1 MSSQP
6 SELERS
12 IWQHHRCD
20 ETALIQSLSQLIQQR
35 PIEGKTTQTACR
47 LVKRARVLQSEES
60 SISRFIHE
68 YDLRSEE
75 GVLLMCM
82 AEALL
87 RIPDKATQ
95 QRLVNEIL
103 SRGHWEEH
111 LGSDTSLLVN
121 ASTWGLYFGS
131 QIVDHAPLEPE
142 SAQNILQQFSQR
154 IGSNMAHAAMVQAV
168 KLMAEHFVMGAEIS
182 DAVAR
187 AQINELQRVSFDCL
201 GEAAQCQKDVDTYYA
216 AYYDAIE
223 QIGNNCSEAA
233 LFNQFSISIKLSA
246 LHSRYDSFKQQQ
258 VLEELTPRLKKLV
271 LLAKKRHVQV
281 TLDAEE
287 SDHLALSL
295 LIFKTLWHDPD
306 IAGWHGFGLAVQAYQ
321 KRALPLLKWLVSLAK
336 KEQSRIPVRL
346 VKGAYWDSE
355 IKLAQQLGI
364 DDYPLFTRKAATDI
378 SYLACAEY
386 MLQQH
391 DTIYPQF
398 ATHNA
403 QTIASILEAGR
414 GKRFEF
420 QRLHGMGQELYQAL
434 YEIEAEAPPCRIYAP
449 VGLHN
454 RLLPYLVRRLLEN
467 GANSSFVN
475 QLADPQIGEE
485 ALVTHPLNR
494 LQTSVQPLIKPTNIY
509 APERLNS
516 KGIDLHCP
524 TIQQQIQQAI
534 DKHWKQ
540 PWLATPLINGIPQQG
555 SCKPLYNPANF
566 NDRIG
571 QLIEAT
577 PEQVELAYKISKQSL
592 NEWQEI
598 TIEQRAEALN
608 RCADLF
614 EDQLPDLMA
623 HIIREGGR
631 TLPDALSEVREAID
645 FLRYYASQACTLQQA
660 SENLPGPTG
669 EHNQLALYGRGVITC
684 ISPWNF
690 PLAIFTGQIAA
701 ALVVGNAVIAKP
713 ASSTP
718 LTAFAAIK
726 LLHQA
731 GIPNGVLQL
740 IPGDSHIIGKA
751 LIENPALAGIAFT
764 GSLSSAQMMNRTLAH
779 RPGAILPL
787 IAETGGINVMLADST
802 ALLDQLIPDVL
813 TSAFNSAGQ
822 RCSALRVLIV
832 QEEIA
837 ELVINRLC
845 ECMNEL
851 TIGNPAELSTDIGPV
866 ISAEAHQEL
875 QAYCNKTARQMKLLH
890 TISPQKH
897 PGHFISP
904 HLFEIPNLQV
914 MTGETFGPVLH
925 LLRYK
930 RGELSTMIK
939 QINAMGYGLTLGLHS
954 RLQST
959 IQRVMTQAK
968 VGNIYINR
976 NMIGAVV
983 GSQPFGGEGASG
995 TGPKAGGPHYLQR
1008 FAHERTIS
1016 INTTAIGGNAE
1027 LLGQPSPYLHS
1038 S

>member
-6 SELERS
+6 SDLERS
-12 IWQHHRCD
+12 IRQHHRCD
-20 ETALIQSLSQLIQQR
+20 EAALTQSLSQLIQQR
-35 PIEGKTTQTACR
+35 STKEQTSQVACQ
-47 LVKRARVLQSEES
+47 LVRRARFLQSEER
-60 SISRFIHE
+60 SITQFIHE
-68 YDLRSEE
+68 YDLRTEE
-75 GVLLMCM
+75 GVLLMCL

-87 RIPDKATQ
+87 RIPDKATR

-103 SRGHWEEH
+103 SRGHWEKH

-121 ASTWGLYFGS
+121 ASTWGLYLGS
-131 QIVDHAPLEPE
+131 QIVEQAPLEPE
-142 SAQNILQQFSQR
+142 SAQNILQQLSQR
-154 IGSNMAHAAMVQAV
+154 IGSSMAHAALLQAV

-182 DAVAR
+182 DAIAH
-187 AQINELQRVSFDCL
+187 AQVNELQRVSFDCL

-246 LHSRYDSFKQQQ
+246 LHARYDSFKQQQ
-258 VLEELTPRLKKLV
+258 VLKELTPRLKKLV

-336 KEQSRIPVRL
+336 KEQSRIPIRL

-386 MLQQH
+386 MLQQR
-391 DTIYPQF
+391 DTLYPQF

-403 QTIASILEAGR
+403 QTITYILEAGR
-414 GKRFEF
+414 GKTFEF

-434 YEIEAEAPPCRIYAP
+434 YELEPEAPPCRIYAP

-475 QLADPQIGEE
+475 QLADPQVSEE
-485 ALVTHPLNR
+485 MLVTHPLNR
-494 LQTSVQPLIKPTNIY
+494 LQTAVQPLIKPVNIY

-516 KGIDLHCP
+516 KGIDLRCP
-524 TIQQQIQQAI
+524 AIQQQIQQAI
-534 DKHWKQ
+534 DEHYKE
-540 PWLATPLINGIPQQG
+540 PWLATPLIDGIPQQG
-555 SCKPLYNPANF
+555 NCRPLYNPANL
-566 NDRIG
+566 NDRVG

-577 PEQVELAYKISKQSL
+577 PDQVGLAYTTSEQSL
-592 NEWQEI
+592 NEWQET
-598 TIEQRAEALN
+598 TIEQRAEILN

-614 EDQLPDLMA
+614 EDQQPNLMA

-645 FLRYYASQACTLQQA
+645 FLRYYANQACTLQQA
-660 SENLPGPTG
+660 SKRLPGPTG

-731 GIPNGVLQL
+731 GIPNGVLQF
-740 IPGDSHIIGKA
+740 IPGDSRIIGGA
-751 LIENPALAGIAFT
+751 LIDNPALAGIAFT

-779 RPGAILPL
+779 RSGAILPL
-787 IAETGGINVMLADST
+787 IAETGGINIMLADSS

-832 QEEIA
+832 QEDIA
-837 ELVINRLC
+837 ESVINRLGQ
-845 ECMNEL
+845 CMNEL
-851 TIGNPAELSTDIGPV
+851 TLGNPAELATDMGPV

-875 QAYCNKTARQMKLLH
+875 RAYCDKMTKQMTLLH
-890 TISPQKH
+890 KISSPDH

-904 HLFEIPNLQV
+904 HLFEIPSLQV
-914 MTGETFGPVLH
+914 MSRETFGPILH

-930 RGELSTMIK
+930 RGELSSMI
-939 QINAMGYGLTLGLHS
+939 QQTNAMGYGLTLGLHS

-959 IQRVMTQAK
+959 IQRVMAQAK

-983 GSQPFGGEGASG
+983 GSQPFGGEGRSG

-1016 INTTAIGGNAE
+1016 INTTAIGGNTE
-1027 LLGQPSPYLHS
+1027 LLGHPSSYLHPP
-1038 S
+1038 